1 MNTNSYTNIESV
13 KTADRSLVTTRRS
26 ILTAGGIVALGS
38 LAGCTTVNGLV
49 DRAGEQVAGTT
60 AASPAGFYDGSAST
74 AAGGGGGGGRIA
86 LHRSDPI
93 DVRYIPPS
101 LQAASQEIEI
111 DGWSTSAPT
120 KARDY
125 NSSRSNKP
133 STIWWPG
140 PDDEGDTDAD
150 DDTGVLVT
158 VLDIERALLV
168 YADAAIAGVDD
179 RASDDAK
186 IALDA
191 FINATTTVRAEL
203 DGCPSELCVTVAEN
217 ADSRHG
223 LAQDASDAVDAGE
236 WDRAR
241 RHLQEARRI
250 VQGDID
256 RIFEDLDSDGD
267 GIVDEAEPLY
277 EYLDGEPTIGE
288 RFVVCL
294 PDARV
299 RGDGPALADEL
310 TPQRVLAYFIGERDA
325 DSCAE
330 SDRAVAIHRDL
341 ACRNLLTATLKLGS
355 DISLSQLRGIDK
367 KDIRRGVAAFETSGG
382 IVVTAASP
390 AAEVVEP
397 LLLVSEDGSAA
408 VPDDLNSWGEETI
421 AEGSAVTATF
431 VVPVAATPPGCP
443 SPMPALLYVR
453 RIRHE
458 EQLLYAGGW
467 MIDDGALY
475 EDAATLLVG
484 DGPAVIAGVGRSDIE
499 EGGVDLRSRVTGRKK
514 PGRTTYGNITL
525 RAPYDPNAEYL
536 PAGAHPVCRDDG
548 NVYCWGVQ
556 SRETLAKH
564 TGDCDDYDSD
574 VSPVC
579 VVTALDAPV
588 LHLVGAAEASNDV
601 KFKTGAE
608 LSKAVN

>member
-1 MNTNSYTNIESV
+1 MNTNSYTNIEPV
-13 KTADRSLVTTRRS
+13 EIADRPAVTTRRAV
-26 ILTAGGIVALGS
+26 LTAGGIVALGS
-38 LAGCTTVNGLV
+38 LAGCTTVDGLV
-49 DRAGEQVAGTT
+49 DRAGEQVVGTT
-60 AASPAGFYDGSAST
+60 AALPAGFYDGSAST
-74 AAGGGGGGGRIA
+74 SAGGGGGRIA

-93 DVRYIPPS
+93 DVRYVPPS

-120 KARDY
+120 KAQDY

-140 PDDEGDTDAD
+140 PDDDDDTDAD
-150 DDTGVLVT
+150 NDTGVLVT

-168 YADAAIAGVDD
+168 YADAAIAAVDD

-186 IALDA
+186 VALDA

-203 DGCPSELCVTVAEN
+203 DGCPSEPCVTVAEN

-236 WDRAR
+236 WDSAK

-256 RIFEDLDSDGD
+256 RIFDDLDSDDD
-267 GIVDEAEPLY
+267 GVVDEAEPLY

-288 RFVVCL
+288 RFVVSL

-299 RGDGPALADEL
+299 RGDGPALAEEL
-310 TPQRVLAYFIGERDA
+310 TPQRVLEYFIGERDA
-325 DSCAE
+325 ERCGE
-330 SDRAVAIHRDL
+330 SDRSVAIHRDL
-341 ACRNLLTATLKLGS
+341 ACRTLLTAALTLGADVGLT
-355 DISLSQLRGIDK
+355 QLRDIDK
-367 KDIRRGVAAFETSGG
+367 KDIRRGVAAFETDGG
-382 IVVTAASP
+382 IVVTGASP
-390 AAEVVEP
+390 AAEVTKP
-397 LLLVSEDGSAA
+397 MLLVSEDGSAR
-408 VPDDLNSWGEETI
+408 VPEDLRSWGEETT
-421 AEGSAVTATF
+421 AGNAAVTATF

-443 SPMPALLYVR
+443 SPMPALLYMR

-458 EQLLYAGGW
+458 EQLLYVGGW
-467 MIDDGALY
+467 VIDDGALY

-484 DGPAVIAGVGRSDIE
+484 DGPTVVAGVSRSDIE

-514 PGRTTYGNITL
+514 PGRTTYGNMTL
-525 RAPYDPNAEYL
+525 SAPYDPNAEYL
-536 PAGAHPVCRDDG
+536 PAGAHSVCRDDG
-548 NVYCWGVQ
+548 HVYCWGVQ
-556 SRETLAKH
+556 SRESFANH
-564 TGDCDDYDSD
+564 PSDCDDRDSD
-574 VSPVC
+574 VTPSS

-588 LHLVGAAEASNDV
+588 LHLSGVADASNEV
-601 KFKTGAE
+601 KFKAGAE